1 MYGAVAEEDG
11 ALRVAQVEY
20 GSVSGGER
28 PNAGERRSARSW
40 RIGGVAALA
49 LALTAFVGA
58 VSVSRSG
65 SSTGG
70 AASSLSANTAMG
82 AESAAAAS
90 AVDVAAGANAVA
102 VANEADSGVGLPFK
116 ITTALGEFYFIADTE
131 GLDGMEPTI
140 FQYLPNDFSGDAV
153 TPIGGVL
160 KRSLIPEF
168 LVYCAK
174 KIFFTTSSKVRAFDT
189 ARYAPS
195 TRATMCTPRT
205 RVLGALRT
213 ALEREEQGRPEQ
225 KASERRHLTRD
236 TSMMFVRDRRANLR
250 RV

>member
-1 MYGAVAEEDG
+1 MILGTTLAQCGCTMYGAVAEEDG
-11 ALRVAQVEY
+11 ALRVAQGEY

-189 ARYAPS
+189 ARYAPY
-195 TRATMCTPRT
+195 TRATI
-205 RVLGALRT
+205 
-213 ALEREEQGRPEQ
+213 
-225 KASERRHLTRD
+225 
-236 TSMMFVRDRRANLR
+236 
-250 RV
+250 